1 MVAPPGDDFDRQL
14 QKLAIEAQQ
23 HPPQSS
29 QRLQTLNKLINEIWQ
44 SNQLGHPQSGLWL
57 PDVYEDLYNEA
68 RQRTMLEIC
77 QNIDKYKPQYPVM
90 AWVNS
95 LLRYQFIAVVNDY
108 NNNRII
114 SLPSLDDLERFASQ
128 EDTLDDAILVR
139 RFLQDD
145 PENLLQAES
154 IRGRPDVTFQI
165 LAWAR
170 FVEDYSWDELS
181 KNLGISPQT
190 LCSFFNRN
198 LRNLMPYFNR
208 YLQE

>member
-44 SNQLGHPQSGLWL
+44 SKQLGHPQRGLWL
-57 PDVYEDLYNEA
+57 PNVYEDLYNEA

-77 QNIDKYKPQYPVM
+77 QNIDNYKPQYPVM

-128 EDTLDDAILVR
+128 EDPLDDALLVR

-154 IRGRPDVTFQI
+154 IRGRPDVTFQV

>member
-44 SNQLGHPQSGLWL
+44 SKQLGHPQSGLWL
-57 PDVYEDLYNEA
+57 PNVYEDLYNEA

-128 EDTLDDAILVR
+128 EDPLDDALLVR

-154 IRGRPDVTFQI
+154 IRGRPDVTFKI

-198 LRNLMPYFNR
+198 LRNLMPYLNR
-208 YLQE
+208 YLQ